1 MNDNKDKYIKLR
13 ELKLLQGSV
22 LALKN
27 QMNDTY
33 KQIKEVSVK
42 QYKYTE
48 ATDEE
53 KKIMNDI
60 NNMIEE
66 INDTWNS
73 RIY

>member
-60 NNMIEE
+60 NNMMEE
-66 INDTWNS
+66 INNTWNS
-73 RIY
+73 KIY

>member
-33 KQIKEVSVK
+33 KQIKEISVK

-66 INDTWNS
+66 INNTWNS
-73 RIY
+73 KIY

>member
-33 KQIKEVSVK
+33 KQIKEVSAK

-60 NNMIEE
+60 NNMMEE
-66 INDTWNS
+66 INNTWNS
-73 RIY
+73 KIY

>member
-73 RIY
+73 KIY

>member
-53 KKIMNDI
+53 KKIMNGI
-60 NNMIEE
+60 NNMMEE
-66 INDTWNS
+66 INNTWNS
-73 RIY
+73 KIY

>member
-1 MNDNKDKYIKLR
+1 
-13 ELKLLQGSV
+13 
-22 LALKN
+22 
-27 QMNDTY
+27 MNDTY

-60 NNMIEE
+60 NNMM
-66 INDTWNS
+66 
-73 RIY
+73 

>member
-13 ELKLLQGSV
+13 ELKLLQVSV

-66 INDTWNS
+66 INNTWNS
-73 RIY
+73 KIY

>member
-27 QMNDTY
+27 QMNDMY

>member
-66 INDTWNS
+66 INNTWNS
-73 RIY
+73 KIY

>member
-33 KQIKEVSVK
+33 KRIKEVSVK